1 MIFRTTNYS
10 SEILD
15 ALEDVVQPYEQR
27 VRMFSFLIS
36 NGLQL

>member
-1 MIFRTTNYS
+1 M
-10 SEILD
+10 LD

>member
-1 MIFRTTNYS
+1 MIFRTTNYNR
-10 SEILD
+10 EMLD